1 VHIGAPKSGTTF
13 IQDTLWSHRDG
24 LAATG
29 VLYPYRSRTEHF
41 EAMLDLRGRG
51 WGGITRAQVAGTWDR
66 VAARVRDWDGRTA
79 LLTNELLGRAN
90 EQQIVRLVESV
101 APYDVRVIY
110 TARDLARQLVSSW
123 QEQIKHNLSVS
134 LEEFLTAMLEHGPG
148 TNPPYARQFW
158 PLQDVA
164 HVLSR
169 WAKVVGRE
177 NVLLVTV
184 PPPNSAGDALWRR
197 FCKAVG
203 LDATRYPPVEQASN
217 VSLSAVEA
225 ELFRR
230 VNEGIADM
238 SPRDYS
244 VLVRQHLMQRTGD
257 ARDERPTLP
266 PEFFDRILQ
275 RAQDQVEALEQDDV
289 PVLGNL
295 RDLLP
300 DPFDYTSEATTAVAD
315 VTDEQLMPIAV
326 RSIQAL
332 LRSAA
337 DQRAQMH
344 ALSQEL
350 VESRN
355 APLHLVAARR
365 LRDVEWRIRA
375 RRGPRGWR
383 TW

>member
-24 LAATG
+24 LATSG
-29 VLYPYRSRTEHF
+29 VLYPYRTRTEHF

-66 VAARVRDWDGRTA
+66 VAARVREWDGRTA
-79 LLTNELLGRAN
+79 VLTNELLGRAN
-90 EQQIVRLVESV
+90 EQQIARLVESV

-123 QEQIKHNLSVS
+123 QEQIKHNLSVG
-134 LEEFLTAMLEHGPG
+134 LEDFLSSMLEHGPG
-148 TNPPYARQFW
+148 TNPPFARQFW

-169 WAKVVGRE
+169 WAKVVGHE

-184 PPPNSAGDALWRR
+184 PPPGSTGDTLWRR
-197 FCKAVG
+197 FCEAVG
-203 LDATRYPPVEQASN
+203 LDPTRYPPVDKVSN
-217 VSLSAVEA
+217 ASLSAAEA

-238 SPRDYS
+238 SPRDYT
-244 VLVRQHLMQRTGD
+244 VLVRQYLMQQTGA
-257 ARDERPTLP
+257 ARDERPRLP
-266 PEFFDRILQ
+266 PEFFDRVRQ
-275 RAQDQVEALEQDDV
+275 RAQDQVEALAQDGV
-289 PVLGNL
+289 PVLGDL
-295 RDLLP
+295 GDLLP
-300 DPFDYTSEATTAVAD
+300 DPSEHTGETTSMAD

-337 DQRAQMH
+337 DQRAQMR
-344 ALSQEL
+344 ALSQEV
-350 VESRN
+350 VEARN
-355 APLHLVAARR
+355 APLREVAARR
-365 LRDVEWRIRA
+365 LRAVERRFRA
-375 RRGPRGWR
+375 RRGPRG
-383 TW
+383 

>member
-13 IQDTLWSHRDG
+13 IQDSLWSHRDG

-29 VLYPYRSRTEHF
+29 VLYPYRTRTEHF

-66 VAARVRDWDGRTA
+66 VAARVRDWDGHTA

-101 APYDVRVIY
+101 APYDVRVVY

-134 LEEFLTAMLEHGPG
+134 LEEFLTVMLEHSPG
-148 TNPPYARQFW
+148 THPPFARQFW
-158 PLQDVA
+158 PLQDVT

-169 WAKVVGRE
+169 WAKVVGRDR
-177 NVLLVTV
+177 VLLVTV
-184 PPPNSAGDALWRR
+184 PPPGSAGDALWRR

-203 LDATRYPPVEQASN
+203 VDATRYPPVDQARN
-217 VSLSAVEA
+217 VSLSAAGA

-238 SPRDYS
+238 SPRDYT
-244 VLVRQHLMQRTGD
+244 VLVRQHLIQETGA

-275 RAQDQVEALEQDDV
+275 RAQGQVEALEQDDV

-300 DPFDYTSEATTAVAD
+300 DPFDYTSEATTAVGD
-315 VTDEQLMPIAV
+315 VTDEQLMPLAV

-332 LRSAA
+332 LRFAA
-337 DQRAQMH
+337 DQRAQMQ
-344 ALSQEL
+344 ALSQEV
-350 VESRN
+350 VEARN
-355 APLHLVAARR
+355 APLHQVAAQR
-365 LRDVEWRIRA
+365 LRDFEWRITA
-375 RRGPRGWR
+375 RRGPRGSH